1 MRTTVPRGF
10 AAIMAFAVCSGFL
23 GAADRRPITETDI
36 LKFQWVADPQISP
49 DGKEVAYVLVSVNEK
64 EDRYETSLWTVGTS
78 GSAAPRRLTAG
89 PRDSVPRW
97 SPNGRTLAFV
107 RAPGEKDR
115 PQIHLLPLSGG
126 EALKLTDLPKG
137 AGAPNWSPDGK
148 TIAFTSTT
156 SDEDLAEKK
165 AGPKSPAEIEKKEK
179 DESNKPR
186 VVTRAV
192 YRFNNQGWLDPARHS
207 HIWTVPFVEN
217 ATVPAE
223 AKRLTSGRYD
233 EGELAWSR
241 DGSRIYFTSTRV
253 DEPYYD
259 NPDGNL
265 YFVPAAGGEIQ
276 TVADIDGPIND
287 AVPSPDGSRFAF
299 TGSVNPPAR
308 QSHTQSD
315 LFVFSRGKATSLTAD
330 YDYEMGSN
338 LAGDQRPPRG
348 GAPSAIVWTPDGRS
362 VLLVTTEKGRSNLV
376 KVDVATRKI
385 EPLTTGDHDVMAYS
399 ATPDASKL
407 AVAIGAA
414 NEIGDVYLLDAAT
427 RKLTRL
433 TRVNEELFSQL
444 DLPQP
449 EEIWYDSF
457 DGKKINGW
465 IVKPPG
471 FEKGK
476 KYPFIVQ
483 IHGGPHTAYGH
494 IFTHEFL
501 WMAAKGYVV
510 LYTNPR
516 GSTSYG
522 QDFANVIQY
531 RYPGDDYKDIMA
543 GVDEV
548 LKRGYVDEKKLGVT
562 GGSGGGLLTNW
573 AVTQTDRFAAAV
585 SQRSVADW
593 TSFWYSADFTLFT
606 PSWFRKNP
614 YQDPEEFRTRSPLAY
629 VGKIKTPILFVEGEE
644 DWRTPL
650 WQGGAA
656 MFRALKAEKKPTVMV
671 TFPGENHELS
681 RSGMPSHRVER
692 LRHIVNWFDKYLQ
705 GKPMPVYD
713 LQ

>member
-1 MRTTVPRGF
+1 MKTLRLTL
-10 AAIMAFAVCSGFL
+10 AVCVHLVAMVGL
-23 GAADRRPITETDI
+23 AADRRPITETDI

-49 DGKEVAYVLVSVNEK
+49 DGREVAYVLVTVNEK
-64 EDRYETSLWTVGTS
+64 EDRYETSLWSVSTW

-89 PRDSVPRW
+89 PRDSAPRW
-97 SPNGRTLAFV
+97 SPDGRTLAFV

-115 PQIHLLPLSGG
+115 PQIHYLPLSGG
-126 EALKLTDLPKG
+126 EARRLTDLPKG
-137 AGAPNWSPDGK
+137 AGAPHWSPDGK

-165 AGPKSPAEIEKKEK
+165 AGPKSPAEIEKKER
-179 DESNKPR
+179 DERNKPR

-207 HIWTVPFVEN
+207 HIWTVPFAES
-217 ATVPAE
+217 ATAPAE

-233 EGELAWSR
+233 EGDLAWSA
-241 DGSRIYFTSTRV
+241 DGSKIYFTSDRV

-259 NPDGNL
+259 NPDANL
-265 YFVPAAGGEIQ
+265 YFVPAAGGDIKV
-276 TVADIDGPIND
+276 VADIDGPIND
-287 AVPSPDGSRFAF
+287 SAPSPDGKRFAF
-299 TGSVNPPAR
+299 TGSVNPAAR

-315 LFVFSRGKATSLTAD
+315 LFVFANGKAASLTGD
-330 YDYEMGSN
+330 YDNEMGSI

-348 GAPSAIVWTPDGRS
+348 GAPSSPIWTRDGS
-362 VLLVTTEKGRSNLV
+362 SILLVTTEKGRSNLV
-376 KVDVATRKI
+376 KVDVASRKI
-385 EPLTTGDHDVMAYS
+385 SPLTTGDHDVFGYT
-399 ATPDASKL
+399 ATPDATKL
-407 AVAIGAA
+407 ALAIGDA
-414 NEIGDVYLLDAAT
+414 NEIGDIYLLDAAT

-433 TRVNEELFSQL
+433 TRVNEALFAQL
-444 DLPQP
+444 DLSKA

-471 FEKGK
+471 FQAGR
-476 KYPFIVQ
+476 KYPFILQ

-494 IFTHEFL
+494 TFTHEFL

-531 RYPGDDYKDIMA
+531 NYPGDDYKDIMA

-573 AVTQTDRFAAAV
+573 TVTQTDRFAAAV

-593 TSFWYSADFTLFT
+593 ISFWYSADFTLFT
-606 PSWFRKNP
+606 PSWFRGT
-614 YQDPEEFRTRSPLAY
+614 RTRTRRSSSRARPCATWTRSRRRSSSS
-629 VGKIKTPILFVEGEE
+629 KEK
-644 DWRTPL
+644 RT
-650 WQGGAA
+650 GARRCGREA
-656 MFRALKAEKKPTVMV
+656 PRCSA
-671 TFPGENHELS
+671 
-681 RSGMPSHRVER
+681 R
-692 LRHIVNWFDKYLQ
+692 
-705 GKPMPVYD
+705 
-713 LQ
+713 

>member
-1 MRTTVPRGF
+1 MKTLRLKVAVWAHLVAISVF
-10 AAIMAFAVCSGFL
+10 AAE
-23 GAADRRPITETDI
+23 RRPITETDI
-36 LKFQWVADPQISP
+36 LKFQWVADPRISP
-49 DGKEVAYVLVSVNEK
+49 DGREVAYVLVTVNEK
-64 EDRYETSLWTVGTS
+64 EDRYETSLWMVEAS
-78 GSAAPRRLTAG
+78 GKAAPRRLTAG
-89 PRDSVPRW
+89 PRDSAPRW
-97 SPNGRTLAFV
+97 SPSARTLAFL

-115 PQIHLLPLSGG
+115 PQIHFLPLSGG
-126 EALKLTDLPKG
+126 EARKLTDIPKG
-137 AGAPNWSPDGK
+137 ASAPIWSPDGK

-165 AGPKSPAEIEKKEK
+165 AGPKSPAEIEKKER
-179 DESNKPR
+179 DEKNKPR
-186 VVTRAV
+186 IVTRAV

-207 HIWTVPFVEN
+207 HVWTVPFSEA
-217 ATVPAE
+217 ATAPAE

-233 EGELAWSR
+233 EGDLVWSR

-259 NPDGNL
+259 NPDANL

-276 TVADIDGPIND
+276 TVADIDGPIDD

-315 LFVFSRGKATSLTAD
+315 LFVFSGGKAANLTAD
-330 YDYEMGSN
+330 YDFEMGSN

-348 GAPSAIVWTPDGRS
+348 AAPSPLVWTPDGRS
-362 VLLVTTEKGRSNLV
+362 ILLVTTEQGRSNLR
-376 KVDVATRKI
+376 KVNVATRNL
-385 EPLTTGDHDVMAYS
+385 EPLMKGDHDVMAWS

-407 AVAIGAA
+407 ALAIGDA
-414 NEIGDVYLLDAAT
+414 NDIGDVYVLDVST
-427 RKLTRL
+427 GKLTRL
-433 TRVNEELFSQL
+433 TRVNDALFSQL
-444 DLPQP
+444 DLPEP
-449 EEIWYDSF
+449 EEIWYASF

-471 FEKGK
+471 FQAGK

-614 YQDPEEFRTRSPLAY
+614 YQDPEEFLARSPVRY
-629 VGKIKTPILFVEGEE
+629 VDRIKTPILFVEGEE

-705 GKPMPVYD
+705 GKPMPIYD

>member
-1 MRTTVPRGF
+1 
-10 AAIMAFAVCSGFL
+10 
-23 GAADRRPITETDI
+23 
-36 LKFQWVADPQISP
+36 
-49 DGKEVAYVLVSVNEK
+49 
-64 EDRYETSLWTVGTS
+64 
-78 GSAAPRRLTAG
+78 AG
-89 PRDSVPRW
+89 PRDSAPRW
-97 SPNGRTLAFV
+97 SPNGRTLAFL

-115 PQIHLLPLSGG
+115 PQVHLLPLSGG
-126 EALKLTDLPKG
+126 EARKLTDLPKG
-137 AGAPNWSPDGK
+137 AGAPLWSPDGK

-165 AGPKSPAEIEKKEK
+165 AGPKSPQEIEKKER
-179 DESNKPR
+179 DEKNKPR

-192 YRFNNQGWLDPARHS
+192 YRFNNQGWLDPARHA
-207 HIWTVPFVEN
+207 HVWTVPFVEDAN
-217 ATVPAE
+217 APAE

-233 EGELAWSR
+233 EGDLVWSR

-253 DEPYYD
+253 DEPYYE
-259 NPDGNL
+259 NPDANL
-265 YFVPAAGGEIQ
+265 YYVPVAGGEIQ
-276 TVADIDGPIND
+276 KVADIDGPIND

-299 TGSVNPPAR
+299 TGSVNPSAR

-315 LFVFSRGKATSLTAD
+315 LFVFSGGKAASLTAD

-338 LAGDQRPPRG
+338 LAGDQRPPRASG
-348 GAPSAIVWTPDGRS
+348 SSPILWTPDGRS

-385 EPLTTGDHDVMAYS
+385 EPLTTGDHDVMGYT
-399 ATPDASKL
+399 ATPDARKL
-407 AVAIGAA
+407 AVTIGDA
-414 NEIGDVYLLDAAT
+414 NDIGDVYLLDAAT

-433 TRVNEELFSQL
+433 TRVNEALFSQL
-444 DLPQP
+444 DLPEP

-471 FEKGK
+471 FQAGK

-573 AVTQTDRFAAAV
+573 TVTQTDRFAAAV

-614 YQDPEEFRTRSPLAY
+614 YQDPEEFRARSPLSY
-629 VGKIKTPILFVEGEE
+629 VRKITTPILFVEGEE

-705 GKPMPVYD
+705 GKPMPIYD